1 MLKSLLNE
9 KGNYRRI
16 RTSEID
22 EHITYFGNTICIIN
36 HKYKVFKLD
45 NCGYG
50 WSRST
55 TRALNDCR
63 RYFTNLGY
71 IELVDLEINK

>member
-1 MLKSLLNE
+1 MLRTMINGT
-9 KGNYRRI
+9 GNYRRI
-16 RTSEID
+16 KTNKVD

-45 NCGYG
+45 DCGYS

-55 TRALNDCR
+55 KRALNDCR

-71 IELVDLEINK
+71 AELVDKN